1 MKRSEHAICNSII
14 TMLNYQGHHVW
25 RQNAGQVE
33 AVNKYGQK
41 HRIMIGRAGVSDVIG
56 MSKKGIFIAIEV
68 KTPERRKY
76 VTEAQANFLNDVICH
91 HGIAGVA
98 TSEDEALAIV
108 EDYVL
113 QQNS

>member
-1 MKRSEHAICNSII
+1 MNHLKPSEHSICNSII
-14 TMLNYQGHHVW
+14 EMLNYQGHHVW

-56 MSKKGIFIAIEV
+56 VSKTGRFIAIEV

-76 VTEAQANFLNDVICH
+76 VTEAQQMFLEDIKRH

-98 TSEDEALAIV
+98 TSEGEALAIV
-108 EDYVL
+108 EAL
-113 QQNS
+113 CK